1 MILLCPPG
9 VYRAQSDTQLLAGH
23 LDRHVKG
30 RHVLDLGTG
39 TGALALAAAGAGAA
53 SVTAVDVSR
62 RCVAAT
68 RLNSML
74 HRAAATVH
82 RGDLYTPLRGK
93 RFGVI
98 VANPPYVPSA
108 GSVLPRHTAAR
119 SWDGGPDGR
128 AVLDRIC
135 DGAADHLDPDGVL
148 LLVHSQVCGPQATV
162 DRLAAAGMTAEVVD
176 SARIPFGPVM
186 RSRAGLLER
195 RGLIAAGDRLEE
207 LVVVEARRA

>member
-23 LDRHVKG
+23 LDRHVTG
-30 RHVLDLGTG
+30 RNVLDLGTG
-39 TGALALAAAGAGAA
+39 TGALALTAARAGAA
-53 SVTAVDVSR
+53 SVTAVDLSW

-68 RLNSML
+68 RLNSLL
-74 HRAAATVH
+74 HRTAATVH
-82 RGDLYTPLRGK
+82 RGDLFEPLGGK

-98 VANPPYVPSA
+98 VANPPYVPST
-108 GSVLPRHTAAR
+108 GPVLPRHTAAR

-148 LLVHSQVCGPQATV
+148 LLVHSEVCGPQATV
-162 DRLAAAGMTAEVVD
+162 DRLAAAGMVADVVD

-207 LVVVEARRA
+207 LVVVEARRG

>member
-23 LDRHVKG
+23 LDRHVGG
-30 RHVLDLGTG
+30 RDVLDLGTG
-39 TGALALAAAGAGAA
+39 TGALALTAARAGAA
-53 SVTAVDVSR
+53 SVTAVDLSW

-68 RLNSML
+68 RLNSLL
-74 HRAAATVH
+74 HRTAATVH
-82 RGDLYTPLRGK
+82 RGDLFEPLGGR

-98 VANPPYVPSA
+98 VANPPYVPST
-108 GSVLPRHTAAR
+108 GPVLPRHTAAR

-135 DGAADHLDPDGVL
+135 DGAADHLGPDGVL
-148 LLVHSQVCGPQATV
+148 LLVHSEVCGPQTTV
-162 DRLAAAGMTAEVVD
+162 DRLAAAGMVAEVVD

>member
-1 MILLCPPG
+1 VILLCPPG

-23 LDRHVKG
+23 FDRHVKG
-30 RHVLDLGTG
+30 RHVPPPPR
-39 TGALALAAAGAGAA
+39 GARPAASRRRGSDGAA
-53 SVTAVDVSR
+53 
-62 RCVAAT
+62 
-68 RLNSML
+68 
-74 HRAAATVH
+74 
-82 RGDLYTPLRGK
+82 
-93 RFGVI
+93 
-98 VANPPYVPSA
+98 PPAPGA
-108 GSVLPRHTAAR
+108 PGPGGGPPRHTAAR

-135 DGAADHLDPDGVL
+135 DGAAAHLEPDGVL

-162 DRLAAAGMTAEVVD
+162 DRLAAADMTAEVVD

-207 LVVVEARRA
+207 LVVVEAHRA